1 MLLNIVQ
8 IGNSKGIRIPKAIL
22 EQCQIEDQV
31 DLEVEN
37 GRIILEPKRKTPR
50 QGWGRAF
57 RDMASTEEDALLID
71 DSVDIEM
78 DDWEW

>member
-1 MLLNIVQ
+1 MQLNVVQ

-31 DLEVEN
+31 DLEVED
-37 GRIILEPKRKTPR
+37 GRIILKPKKKTPR
-50 QGWGRAF
+50 EGWGKAF
-57 RDMASTEEDALLID
+57 EAMATNQDDALLID

>member
-1 MLLNIVQ
+1 MQLNIVQ

-37 GRIILEPKRKTPR
+37 GRIILEPKKKTPR
-50 QGWGRAF
+50 EGWAKAF
-57 RDMASTEEDALLID
+57 KDMRSNQDDALLID
-71 DSVDIEM
+71 DSVDIDS

>member
-1 MLLNIVQ
+1 MQLNIVQ

-31 DLEVEN
+31 DLEVED
-37 GRIILEPKRKTPR
+37 GRIILESKKKIPR
-50 QGWGRAF
+50 GGWEKAF
-57 RDMASTEEDALLID
+57 KAMANNEEDALLID
-71 DSVDIEM
+71 DSVDIEA

>member
-1 MLLNIVQ
+1 MQLDVVQ

-31 DLEVEN
+31 DLEVED
-37 GRIILEPKRKTPR
+37 GRIILESKKRMPR
-50 QGWGRAF
+50 KGWEKAF
-57 RDMASTEEDALLID
+57 KAMAKNQEDAPMID
-71 DSVDIEM
+71 DSVDIEA

>member
-1 MLLNIVQ
+1 MQLNIVQ

-37 GRIILEPKRKTPR
+37 GRIILEPKKKTPR
-50 QGWGRAF
+50 EGWGKAF
-57 RDMASTEEDALLID
+57 KDMASNEDDALLID
-71 DSVDIEM
+71 DSVDIEI
-78 DDWEW
+78 DHWEW

>member
-1 MLLNIVQ
+1 MQLNIVR

-31 DLEVEN
+31 DLVVEN

-50 QGWGRAF
+50 QGWGKAF